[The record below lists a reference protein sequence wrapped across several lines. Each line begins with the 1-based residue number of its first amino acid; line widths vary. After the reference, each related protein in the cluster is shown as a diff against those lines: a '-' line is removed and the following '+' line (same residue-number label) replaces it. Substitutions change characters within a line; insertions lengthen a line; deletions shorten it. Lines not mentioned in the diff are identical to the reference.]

1 MKMIEAILIIN
12 SIFCILVFISLLLS
26 NWDKDYYKVKIDEI
40 MYRFD
45 EMNNWTLA
53 KEKELRELRVNN
65 KLLNMEIWRLKE
77 LLYEASKK
85 RF

>member
-1 MKMIEAILIIN
+1 MIEAILIIN
-12 SIFCILVFISLLLS
+12 SVFCILVFISLLLS
-26 NWDKDYYKVKIDEI
+26 NWDKDYYQIKIDEF
-40 MYRFD
+40 MNKFD
-45 EMNNWTLA
+45 DMNIRTLA

-65 KLLNMEIWRLKE
+65 KLLNMEIWRLRE

>member
-1 MKMIEAILIIN
+1 MIEAILIIN
-12 SIFCILVFISLLLS
+12 SVFCVLVFISLLLL
-26 NWDKDYYKVKIDEI
+26 NWDKDYYQVKIDEF
-40 MYRFD
+40 MNKFD
-45 EMNNWTLA
+45 DMNIWTLA

-65 KLLNMEIWRLKE
+65 KLLNVEIWRLKE

>member
-1 MKMIEAILIIN
+1 MIEIILIIN
-12 SIFCILVFISLLLS
+12 SVFCVLVFISLLLL
-26 NWDKDYYKVKIDEI
+26 NWDKDYYQIKIDEF
-40 MYRFD
+40 MNKFD
-45 EMNNWTLA
+45 DMNIRTLA

>member
-1 MKMIEAILIIN
+1 MIEAILIIN

-26 NWDKDYYKVKIDEI
+26 NWDKDYYQVKIDEF
-40 MYRFD
+40 MNKFD
-45 EMNNWTLA
+45 DMNIRTLA

-77 LLYEASKK
+77 LLYKTSKK

>member
-1 MKMIEAILIIN
+1 MIEIILIIN
-12 SIFCILVFISLLLS
+12 SVFCVLVFISLLLS
-26 NWDKDYYKVKIDEI
+26 NWDKDYYQVKIDEF
-40 MYRFD
+40 MNKFD
-45 EMNNWTLA
+45 DMNIWTLA

-77 LLYEASKK
+77 LLYEANKK